1 VTQPYQPQFQ
11 PQPYPPQPPYPPPP
25 QLPQKQRGWA
35 RFGVLMGILWL
46 AGCGAIINAV
56 GSDDDPATTAQPTPA
71 AAQATNAPPVDEKPE
86 PEPEPEPT
94 QETVKVGEKVRDD
107 DYQFTVTRVKCG
119 VSRVGDEYFGDKAQG
134 QFCLVSMKIK
144 NVGDEP
150 INYSEENQA
159 LIDTRR
165 REYSS
170 DDEAWI
176 HLDGSAPWGEI
187 NPGNTQKAVIAFD
200 IPKKA
205 KPDHLLLKAGVWGA
219 SDGVV
224 VKLA

>member
-1 VTQPYQPQFQ
+1 MVSRRQLLQAGVRVLGEAELQLLQVLGRIVPIHTPPRPQSGTTVDRGMKKAADAGRSASPFLSLSEADSTEPDTDTDADQPRTF
-11 PQPYPPQPPYPPPP
+11 
-25 QLPQKQRGWA
+25 
-35 RFGVLMGILWL
+35 
-46 AGCGAIINAV
+46 
-56 GSDDDPATTAQPTPA
+56 
-71 AAQATNAPPVDEKPE
+71 E
-86 PEPEPEPT
+86 
-94 QETVKVGEKVRDD
+94 VGEKATDD
-107 DYQFTVTRVKCG
+107 DYQFTVTKIRCG
-119 VSRVGDEYFGDKAQG
+119 VKRVGSSYYGEKAQG
-134 QFCLVSMKIK
+134 EFCLVSMRIK

-159 LIDTRR
+159 LIDTRG
-165 REYSS
+165 REYSP

-224 VKLA
+224 VKL